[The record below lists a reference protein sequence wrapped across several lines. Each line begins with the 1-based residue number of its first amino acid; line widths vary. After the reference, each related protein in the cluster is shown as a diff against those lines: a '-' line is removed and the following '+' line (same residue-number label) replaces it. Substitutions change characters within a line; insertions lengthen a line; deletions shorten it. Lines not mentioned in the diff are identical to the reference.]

1 MEEYIDTKYIIKL
14 ELLSLLKTIKAPRK
28 AHIHN
33 KQEQAHVNESSS
45 KQSSVLCDEPC
56 NQRIPYEPRHNVIHH
71 SPK

>member
-1 MEEYIDTKYIIKL
+1 MEEYIDTKYLIKL

-33 KQEQAHVNESSS
+33 KQEQAHV
-45 KQSSVLCDEPC
+45 
-56 NQRIPYEPRHNVIHH
+56 IHH